1 MRRKSSRGWC
11 EDRTLDTLLAVIRTH
26 IQTGEPVA
34 SRTVSRQHPEH
45 LSPASIR
52 NIMMEL
58 EEEGYL
64 EQPHTSAGRVPTD
77 KAYRYYVT
85 QIDAS
90 EPPNSEDEKVIRS
103 HLGAAEKLPD
113 DEVLERTSRVLS
125 LVSENLG
132 VVVRQAVAKTIL
144 EQIHFVDLGERRI
157 LVVLVA
163 PGRQVQNRMIRIDF
177 PISQSELEAA
187 SNYLNRNFKGW
198 EIARIRQELAARCA
212 QERSTYDGLLRAL
225 RQLAINGILEETA
238 PAGVFLEGA
247 SNLIGRPELAEPS
260 RLRELIRTLEERENL
275 VRLLNECI
283 GAADAHGAGEPL
295 QVVVGLR
302 EPPLLRTFA
311 LIGSTF
317 HCQGGIAGRMAILGP
332 ARMPYDRAM
341 RAMGYIGK
349 LLQRQTSN

>member
-1 MRRKSSRGWC
+1 MGRKAGRGTAD
-11 EDRTLDTLLAVIRTH
+11 DRTLDTLLAVIRTH

-34 SRTVSRQHPEH
+34 SRTVSRQDPNR

-77 KAYRYYVT
+77 KAYRYYVSR
-85 QIDAS
+85 IDAND
-90 EPPNSEDEKVIRS
+90 PPNESDEKLIQS
-103 HLGAAEKLPD
+103 HLGAVETLAEE
-113 DEVLERTSRVLS
+113 EVLERTSRVLS

-132 VVVRQAVAKTIL
+132 VVIRQAVARTIL
-144 EQIHFVDLGERRI
+144 EHIHFVDLGEQRI

-163 PGRQVQNRMIRIDF
+163 PGQQVQNRVIRVDV
-177 PISQSELEAA
+177 PMSQSELETAA
-187 SNYLNRNFKGW
+187 NYLNMNFRGW
-198 EIARIRQELAARCA
+198 EIARIREEVAARCA

-225 RQLAINGILEETA
+225 RQLAISGMLAETSS
-238 PAGVFLEGA
+238 AGVFLEGA

-283 GAADAHGAGEPL
+283 GNAEEPL

-302 EPPLLRTFA
+302 EPPLFRTFA

-317 HCQGGIAGRMAILGP
+317 QWHGGVSGRMAILGP

-349 LLQRQTSN
+349 LLQQQTAN